1 MLPWIHLGPS
11 GKGSLQG
18 AVNSQGCHLW
28 GARADKD
35 NLRQLRQNSIDVLTS
50 ESHVDH
56 PQEEYGANA
65 GGGHLGRGD
74 GDICGVL
81 PPSANFSGLYGEW
94 VPIEVPHDDKA
105 RRTFYVH

>member
-1 MLPWIHLGPS
+1 MWRNNDS
-11 GKGSLQG
+11 F
-18 AVNSQGCHLW
+18 
-28 GARADKD
+28 
-35 NLRQLRQNSIDVLTS
+35 LTYV
-50 ESHVDH
+50 SHVENIWEDF
-56 PQEEYGANA
+56 GVDA

-81 PPSANFSGLYGEW
+81 PPSANFSGLYGEG